1 MNRRSF
7 LKSIAGFTVGIAGA
21 HLALPITA
29 KCKMLA
35 PVTEIVG
42 KTFLDRRIKNNIAKL
57 KQANP
62 WLKIGE
68 THCHSIYSD
77 GTFTVDQIMN
87 RAANLGLDFLII
99 TEHVTPKYFPLE
111 DSLTSIQERWRCCQE
126 WKNPKLSPIDVY
138 PAFEVSTEQGHLIL
152 VMDQDYL
159 KPHNLSDLR
168 IQFSSCEKKMV
179 SMEKTAK
186 MVEPFGGVSIIPHP
200 DIERSYPFGVPI
212 SFAKQNLTGLV
223 DAIEDISTGHGFDE
237 NYSKELG
244 MASIGSSDDHFNL
257 IIGTTVTGY
266 DSRRHK
272 NFLSAV
278 KARDTQA
285 IKVNDSLDDLMDMA
299 RIIL

>member
-1 MNRRSF
+1 MNRRRF
-7 LKSIAGFTVGIAGA
+7 LKTIAGFTVGIAGA
-21 HLALPITA
+21 HLSLPVKA
-29 KCKMLA
+29 KCKMLV

-42 KTFLDRRIKNNIAKL
+42 KAFLDRRIKNNIAKI

-62 WLKIGE
+62 DLKIGE

-77 GTFTVDQIMN
+77 GTYSVDQIMN
-87 RAANLGLDFLII
+87 RAANLGLDFLIL
-99 TEHVTPKYFPLE
+99 TEHVTPGYYPLE
-111 DSLTSIQERWRCCQE
+111 DSLTSIRERWRCCRE
-126 WKNPKLSPIDVY
+126 WKYPKLAPIDVY

-152 VMDQDYL
+152 VMDQDYM
-159 KPHNLSDLR
+159 KPHNIRDLR
-168 IQFSSCEKKMV
+168 TQFSACENKMV
-179 SMEKTAK
+179 SMEKAAK
-186 MVEPFGGVSIIPHP
+186 MAIPFGGVSIIPHP

-237 NYSKELG
+237 NYSGELK

-266 DSRRHK
+266 DSRHHK

-278 KARDTQA
+278 KARETQA
-285 IKVNDSLDDLMDMA
+285 IKVNDSLDDVMEMA
-299 RIIL
+299 RMVL

>member
-7 LKSIAGFTVGIAGA
+7 LKTIAGFTVGVAGA

-62 WLKIGE
+62 WLMIGE

-77 GTFTVDQIMN
+77 GTYTVDQIMN

-111 DSLTSIQERWRCCQE
+111 DSLTSIRERWRCCQE
-126 WKNPKLSPIDVY
+126 WKDPNLALIDVY

-168 IQFSSCEKKMV
+168 TQFSPCEKKMV
-179 SMEKTAK
+179 SMEKAAK

-200 DIERSYPFGVPI
+200 DIARSYPFGVPI
-212 SFAKQNLTGLV
+212 SFIKQNLTGLV

-237 NYSKELG
+237 NYSEELG

-285 IKVNDSLDDLMDMA
+285 IKVNDSLDDLMGMA
-299 RIIL
+299 RMIL